1 VVRENLLWVIIVPY
15 PAVENNLINVLKES
29 QNGLNKKDVN
39 KLSSFCDDNFK
50 LSIHAEENCLQKYFH
65 DSKFINYN
73 SRSKLRILVIRIDN
87 HGNLINSKPC
97 NNCIEMMRKYGI
109 KKISYSNEN
118 GIIITESIKN
128 ITGSYSSAYRS
139 INILLNK

>member
-1 VVRENLLWVIIVPY
+1 MR
-15 PAVENNLINVLKES
+15 
-29 QNGLNKKDVN
+29 
-39 KLSSFCDDNFK
+39 SFCDFK

-65 DSKFINYN
+65 DSRFVNYN
-73 SRSKLRILVIRIDN
+73 SRSKLRILVIRVDI

-97 NNCIEMMRKYGI
+97 NNCIELMKKYGI

-128 ITGSYSSAYRS
+128 ITGIYSSAYRS
-139 INILLNK
+139 INKMLNK